1 MKFCKFHS
9 ILLFKGIL
17 LGDNVIMC
25 YFLPIMILH
34 ITQNLGKKKHEASST
49 FEAKKISKFL
59 YISRLVQEDREE
71 KGE

>member
-17 LGDNVIMC
+17 LEDNVIMC

-34 ITQNLGKKKHEASST
+34 ITQE
-49 FEAKKISKFL
+49 F
-59 YISRLVQEDREE
+59 REE
-71 KGE
+71 KT